1 MRMSQG
7 GEERGDGAAV
17 ADYHDAVGAPHA
29 RPAAGSD
36 PMSDSPLRIV
46 LIDDHA
52 VVREGVRALL
62 EEEPGLTV
70 VGEFPDGEQAVAHA
84 PALAP
89 DVIITD
95 LKMPGPSAVET
106 IKRLKRALP
115 QVQIMVFTSF
125 AEDTQIRATLDA
137 GAVGYLLKDAMRAEL
152 VRAVRTVAQGQPW
165 LHPVAQK
172 QLLELMR
179 RPSPEDK
186 LTARELSVLRL
197 IAEGLSNK
205 QIGRKLDLTEGTV
218 KGYVSQILSKLHLSD
233 RTHAALYAV
242 RNGLAEEPR

>member
-1 MRMSQG
+1 MSVS
-7 GEERGDGAAV
+7 ESRDDDAI
-17 ADYHDAVGAPHA
+17 ADYHGADAVPRA
-29 RPAAGSD
+29 RAVAGEE
-36 PMSDSPLRIV
+36 PMSEAPLRIV
-46 LIDDHA
+46 LVDDHA

-62 EEEPGLTV
+62 EEEPDLIV
-70 VGEFPDGEQAVAHA
+70 VGEFADGDRAVAGA

-89 DVIITD
+89 DVVITD
-95 LKMPGPSAVET
+95 LKMPGPGAVET
-106 IKRLKRALP
+106 IRRLKRELP
-115 QVQIMVFTSF
+115 NVQIMVFTSF

-152 VRAVRTVAQGQPW
+152 VRAVRTVAQGRPW

-179 RPSPEDK
+179 RPTPEDK
-186 LTARELSVLRL
+186 LTPRELSVLRL

-242 RNGLAEEPR
+242 RNGLVEEKGEG